1 MVTLAATELHR
12 ISGRLRTCDPKSAI
26 ARLGGLLTVPALQA
40 NTTRIET
47 LVHLAA
53 AHCHGRRDL
62 RRSEIGHLLNE
73 RLGETPVTSL
83 EDPVEDVFVTNVETP
98 EGNRRQFEAGWESS
112 AYSAQAVLDT
122 LRCFN
127 DRPEYRNLLSSA
139 LALLR
144 LSDCVAERVG
154 LRRWDVVSSAPTRE
168 IRLPSAAEVVRRA
181 HAITFT
187 RGQLDALGVTREAVE
202 PFILRDKDKRALRQE
217 SIGHTSLERRP
228 LVDFGDELILG
239 LPHAVSP
246 AIRRFVLS
254 ELRQL
259 DLLNEFGRTLADVQA
274 RQVDREALFELKGER
289 VYLDLPAPDRAMPSL
304 HSWLLKYDV
313 NKYLHVVLLHDNMGW
328 LDDEGLSSFMM
339 YPENLR
345 ANLEEYLNRTADHC
359 RLLPDFVEGMT
370 LLVIGGLGRGL
381 FLDLGGWPHQWRSSV
396 IRISDLLM
404 LANEP
409 DRPITRYLKCIKQ
422 KEWVEDKGVSVI
434 NANGDYNFYC
444 SWRNMNYQLVP
455 YDFRVAEGSVLLV
468 STDMVLPVRTEVRRL
483 ADRHVLEMPDGTY
496 WPVVRFGR
504 DVYFKSMEDRP
515 IYASLGHLR
524 MGTLAGAVET
534 ARGPSWLVAEPR
546 EGGEE
551 VRRLLYDVW
560 SGFIGLY
567 DRLVSEVENLCPDA
581 PAGPV
586 EIRLDFS
593 EVTVPD
599 EHAKPQLVE
608 VIGEPGVRVDLQQR
622 TARVRF
628 PSSFLT
634 HFQQPEN
641 TGERL
646 VVRSIA
652 KGLVSLHRRVQ
663 AGIDEAI
670 LDDLTDR
677 VIGGAGTRILH
688 LFHTYYP
695 IEQLLLQ
702 QRHELVFLARE
713 DLSFLRLGL
722 SEGCTTAQPGT
733 SIVSKAECN
742 DFLHKVVDKLW
753 NQLRILLRQFD
764 RASVARKVIEAHE
777 AILQDRDQW
786 RRTAQAVLA
795 LYAPDG
801 DVFAVAHERELDR
814 SKVSVCVRTILE
826 MAVCECPQVGG
837 RQLSRWDL
845 DELLAKAVLLIE
857 AAMDSD
863 AIKGDLT
870 EPTIDLHLN
879 GDYTINREFHT
890 SVIKPFHTDYF
901 REEFQAAARDY
912 RRLYQRERPIVRTRA
927 DEVFS
932 ADFIEAFQAEFG
944 LTPDEAV
951 DGVAALMDLAVE
963 RNSVI
968 VETTLGDLN
977 ACLTSA
983 GSLSP
988 AAAQAFV
995 RTFSVSHRPKWDEP
1009 PTGFR
1014 KQDLYPWRFR
1024 RRLSVAAR
1032 PVLVF
1037 GEQDSDK
1044 VFFGAGMLRAG
1055 AAYLIGRSED
1065 GQLPQEFFVSK
1076 EMAKYVGAVNSSR
1089 GHAFAQSVAEQL
1101 EKHGW
1106 HTRTEV
1112 QMTELGGPSEL
1123 GDVDVLAWRPT
1134 GEIQLIECKR
1144 LQLART
1150 VAEVAEICRRFQG
1163 EAKDELDR
1171 HIQRVGWTKANPKG
1185 LERIAGFVPDPAN
1198 IDHRLVTNTRVPIMY
1213 LTSLPI
1219 DASKI
1224 GPLSQ

>member
-1 MVTLAATELHR
+1 MVPLAASELHS
-12 ISGRLRTCDPKSAI
+12 ISGRLRTYDPKSAI

-40 NTTRIET
+40 NTIRIET
-47 LVHLAA
+47 LVHLAV

-62 RRSEIGHLLNE
+62 RRSEIGHMLNE
-73 RLGETPVTSL
+73 QLGETPVTLL
-83 EDPVEDVFVTNVETP
+83 EDPIEDVLVANVETP
-98 EGNRRQFEAGWESS
+98 EGNRRLFEAGWESS

-122 LRCFN
+122 LGRFS
-127 DRPEYRNLLSSA
+127 DRPECRDLLSSA
-139 LALLR
+139 LALLK
-144 LSDCVAERVG
+144 LSDCVAERIG
-154 LRRWDVVSSAPTRE
+154 LRRWDVMSSTPKRE
-168 IRLPSAAEVVRRA
+168 VRLPSATEVARRA
-181 HAITFT
+181 RAVTFT
-187 RGQLDALGVTREAVE
+187 PGQLDTLRVTREALA

-228 LVDFGDELILG
+228 LVDFGDELVLA

-381 FLDLGGWPHQWRSSV
+381 FLDIGGWPHQWRSSA

-422 KEWVEDKGVSVI
+422 KEWVEDEGVRAI

-444 SWRNMNYQLVP
+444 YWRNMNYQLVP
-455 YDFRVAEGSVLLV
+455 CDLRVAEGSALPVA
-468 STDMVLPVRTEVRRL
+468 TNAVLPVRTEVRRL
-483 ADRHVLEMPDGTY
+483 ADRHVIETPDGTF
-496 WPVVRFGR
+496 WLVMRFGR
-504 DVYFKSMEDRP
+504 DAYFKSMRDRP

-524 MGTLAGAVET
+524 VGTLAGAVDT
-534 ARGPSWLVAEPR
+534 PRGPSWLVVEPR
-546 EGGEE
+546 KGDEE
-551 VRRLLYDVW
+551 VWHLLYEMW
-560 SGFIGLY
+560 SGFISLY
-567 DRLVSEVENLCPDA
+567 DRLVSEVEALCPEA
-581 PAGPV
+581 PAGAV

-593 EVTVPD
+593 EVAVPD
-599 EHAKPQLVE
+599 GYTEPQPVE
-608 VIGEPGVRVDLQQR
+608 VIGGSEVRVDLEQR
-622 TARVRF
+622 AARVRF
-628 PSSFLT
+628 PADFLA
-634 HFQQPEN
+634 HFQQPNN

-646 VVRSIA
+646 VIRSIA
-652 KGLVSLHRRVQ
+652 RGLVSLHRRVRE
-663 AGIDEAI
+663 GVDEAI
-670 LDDLTDR
+670 LDDLTGR
-677 VIGGAGTRILH
+677 VIGGAGARVLH

-702 QRHELVFLARE
+702 EHHELVFLARE
-713 DLSFLRLGL
+713 DLSFSRLRL
-722 SEGCTTAQPGT
+722 SEGCTAAQPGT
-733 SIVSKAECN
+733 SIASKAECN
-742 DFLHKVVDKLW
+742 EFLHKVVDRLW
-753 NQLRILLRQFD
+753 NLLRILLHQLD

-777 AILQDRDQW
+777 AILQDRDHW

-795 LYAPDG
+795 LYAPEE
-801 DVFAVAHERELDR
+801 DVFAVAQERELNR
-814 SKVSVCVRTILE
+814 GNLSVSARTILE
-826 MAVCECPQVGG
+826 MAICECPEVGG

-845 DELLAKAVLLIE
+845 DELLANAALLIE

-863 AIKGDLT
+863 AVNGDLI
-870 EPTIDLHLN
+870 EPRIDLHHN
-879 GDYTINREFHT
+879 GEYTIDRGFHA
-890 SVIKPFHTDYF
+890 SVIKPFQTAYF
-901 REEFQAAARDY
+901 REEFQEAARDY
-912 RRLYQRERPIVRTRA
+912 GRLYRREHPGARIRA

-951 DGVAALMDLAVE
+951 DGVAVLMGLAVE

-968 VETTLGDLN
+968 VETILGDLN

-995 RTFSVSHRPKWDEP
+995 RTFSISHRPKWDKA

-1032 PVLVF
+1032 PILVF
-1037 GEQDSDK
+1037 GERDSDK
-1044 VFFGAGMLRAG
+1044 VFFGAGMVRAG
-1055 AAYLIGRSED
+1055 VAYLIGRSED

-1076 EMAKYVGAVNSSR
+1076 EMAKYTGAVNSER

-1101 EKHGW
+1101 EKDGW
-1106 HTRTEV
+1106 HTRSEV
-1112 QMTELGGPSEL
+1112 QMTELGGSAEL
-1123 GDVDVLAWRPT
+1123 GDVDVLAWRIT
-1134 GEIQLIECKR
+1134 GEIQLVECKR

-1171 HIQRVGWTKANPKG
+1171 HIRRVEWIKANPRG
-1185 LERIAGFVPDPAN
+1185 LERIVGFVPDPAN
-1198 IDHRLVTNTRVPIMY
+1198 IDHGLVTNTHVPIMY

-1219 DASKI
+1219 EPSKI
-1224 GPLSQ
+1224 GPLSR

>member
-40 NTTRIET
+40 NTIRIET

-62 RRSEIGHLLNE
+62 RRSEIGHMLNE
-73 RLGETPVTSL
+73 QLGETPVTSL
-83 EDPVEDVFVTNVETP
+83 EDPIEDVFVANVETP
-98 EGNRRQFEAGWESS
+98 EGNRRLFEAGWESS

-127 DRPEYRNLLSSA
+127 DSPEYRNLLASA
-139 LALLR
+139 LALLK
-144 LSDCVAERVG
+144 LSDYVAERVG

-228 LVDFGDELILG
+228 LVDFGDELVLG

-289 VYLDLPAPDRAMPSL
+289 VYLDLPVPDRAMPSL

-359 RLLPDFVEGMT
+359 RLLPDSVEGMT
-370 LLVIGGLGRGL
+370 LLVTGGLGRGL

-422 KEWVEDKGVSVI
+422 KKRVEDEGVRAI
-434 NANGDYNFYC
+434 NANGDYNIYC
-444 SWRNMNYQLVP
+444 YWRNMNYQLVP
-455 YDFRVAEGSVLLV
+455 YDLRVAEGSALLV
-468 STDMVLPVRTEVRRL
+468 STDMVLPVRTEVRSL
-483 ADRHVLEMPDGTY
+483 ADRHVLETPDGTY
-496 WPVVRFGR
+496 WPVMRFGR
-504 DVYFKSMEDRP
+504 DAYFKSMKDRP

-524 MGTLAGAVET
+524 VGMLAGAVDT
-534 ARGPSWLVAEPR
+534 PRGPSWLVVEPR
-546 EGGEE
+546 KGDEE
-551 VRRLLYDVW
+551 VRHLLYEMW
-560 SGFIGLY
+560 SGFISLY
-567 DRLVSEVENLCPDA
+567 DRLVSEVETLCPEA
-581 PAGPV
+581 PTGAV
-586 EIRLDFS
+586 EIRLDLG
-593 EVTVPD
+593 EVAVPD
-599 EHAKPQLVE
+599 EYAGSQPVE
-608 VIGEPGVRVDLQQR
+608 VAGGPEVEADFERR

-628 PSSFLT
+628 PADFLA
-634 HFQQPEN
+634 HFQQPDN

-646 VVRSIA
+646 VIRSIVR
-652 KGLVSLHRRVQ
+652 GLVSLHRRVRE
-663 AGIDEAI
+663 GVDEAI
-670 LDDLTDR
+670 LDDLTGR
-677 VIGGAGTRILH
+677 VIGGAGARVLH
-688 LFHTYYP
+688 LFHTYHP

-702 QRHELVFLARE
+702 EHHELVFLARE
-713 DLSFLRLGL
+713 DLSFSRLRL
-722 SEGCTTAQPGT
+722 SEGCTAAQPGT
-733 SIVSKAECN
+733 SITSKNECN
-742 DFLHKVVDKLW
+742 EFLHRVVEKVWD
-753 NQLRILLRQFD
+753 QLRTLMQQFD
-764 RASVARKVIEAHE
+764 RASVVRKVIEVHE
-777 AILQDRDQW
+777 AVIQDRDHW

-795 LYAPDG
+795 LYAPEE
-801 DVFAVAHERELDR
+801 DVFAVAQERELNR
-814 SKVSVCVRTILE
+814 GNLSVSARTILE
-826 MAVCECPQVGG
+826 MAICECPEAGG

-845 DELLAKAVLLIE
+845 DELLANAALLIE

-863 AIKGDLT
+863 AINGDLI
-870 EPTIDLHLN
+870 EPRIDLHFN
-879 GDYTINREFHT
+879 GDYTIDREFHR
-890 SVIKPFHTDYF
+890 SVIKPFHTDCL
-901 REEFQAAARDY
+901 REELLAAARDY
-912 RRLYQRERPIVRTRA
+912 RRLYHRERPGTRTRA

-951 DGVAALMDLAVE
+951 DGVAVLMGLAVE

-968 VETTLGDLN
+968 VETTLGDLK
-977 ACLTSA
+977 ASLISA

-988 AAAQAFV
+988 AAAQAFI
-995 RTFSVSHRPKWDEP
+995 RTFSISHRPKWDEP
-1009 PTGFR
+1009 LAGFR

-1032 PVLVF
+1032 PILVF
-1037 GEQDSDK
+1037 GERDSDK
-1044 VFFGAGMLRAG
+1044 VFFGAGMVRAG
-1055 AAYLIGRSED
+1055 VAYLIGRSED

-1076 EMAKYVGAVNSSR
+1076 EMAKYIGAVNSKR

-1101 EKHGW
+1101 EKDGW
-1106 HTRTEV
+1106 YTRTEAK
-1112 QMTELGGPSEL
+1112 MTELGGSAEL
-1123 GDVDVLAWRPT
+1123 GDADILAWRIT
-1134 GEIQLIECKR
+1134 GEIQLVECKR

-1171 HIQRVGWTKANPKG
+1171 HIRRVEWIKANPRG
-1185 LERIAGFVPDPAN
+1185 LERIVGFVPDPAN

-1219 DASKI
+1219 EPSKI